1 MMTVHQVSVLTGVSI
16 RALQYYDR
24 IGLLKPAAYTE
35 AGYRLYDGASL
46 EQLQQILLFR
56 ELEFPLKDI
65 RRIMESPGYDR
76 AKALDQ
82 QIALLTLK
90 KEHLEDLISLARD
103 MKEGGKEVKF
113 DAFDTGKIDEYEKRA
128 RESWGTT
135 DAYKEYEDR
144 SRGRTREETADI
156 SRQLM
161 EIFKE
166 FGAVKDKDPA
176 SEEAMGLVKKLQDHI
191 SAHFYTCTDQILA
204 GLGKMYAAGGEFT
217 ENIDS
222 CGGKGT
228 AAFASA
234 AIEGYCRERAEKK

>member
-1 MMTVHQVSVLTGVSI
+1 M
-16 RALQYYDR
+16 
-24 IGLLKPAAYTE
+24 
-35 AGYRLYDGASL
+35 
-46 EQLQQILLFR
+46 
-56 ELEFPLKDI
+56 
-65 RRIMESPGYDR
+65 
-76 AKALDQ
+76 
-82 QIALLTLK
+82 
-90 KEHLEDLISLARD
+90 
-103 MKEGGKEVKF
+103 KF
-113 DAFDTGKIDEYEKRA
+113 DAFDTRKIDEYTKKA
-128 RESWGTT
+128 KESWGTT
-135 DAYKEYEDR
+135 DAYKEYEEK
-144 SRGRTREETADI
+144 SRGRSKDETMDI

-176 SEEAMGLVKKLQDHI
+176 SEEAMALVKKLQDHI

-234 AIEGYCRERAEKK
+234 AIEGYCRERAAKK